1 MEQPQNPD
9 TETPQIQ
16 QEELQISTTPLQEE
30 QEERPDL
37 YKKQYININ
46 ENENPQ
52 QDNDLN
58 ARYRRVKRGEEDESQ
73 NNNVTEIPKNIDN
86 NISNKNTNV
95 KINTDFSENNNYA
108 NDSRLS
114 TNNNTDKKNQNS
126 NKMRNTISG
135 VYKGNRK
142 FDSELI
148 DVILGI
154 EKENVNHYLS
164 NDLANMYKDITNDNQ
179 EFKEDIFLANVDNFD
194 KKTGILGKKKFY
206 KTPIYPYPS
215 STNDIN
221 KLLTTFNHTEDI
233 IQKFSERS
241 KKLNNENYA

>member
-1 MEQPQNPD
+1 MEQTENID
-9 TETPQIQ
+9 TQTHPEIL
-16 QEELQISTTPLQEE
+16 EISTPLQEE
-30 QEERPDL
+30 RPQL
-37 YKKQYININ
+37 YKKQYINIS
-46 ENENPQ
+46 ENEP
-52 QDNDLN
+52 DNDFN
-58 ARYRRVKRGEEDESQ
+58 ARYVRVRRGEEDDIQ
-73 NNNVTEIPKNIDN
+73 NNDVAEIQKNLENDF
-86 NISNKNTNV
+86 SYKNTNV
-95 KINTDFSENNNYA
+95 KIDTDIIGNNDYNI
-108 NDSRLS
+108 NNSRVS
-114 TNNNTDKKNQNS
+114 TNNDTDKKNKNS